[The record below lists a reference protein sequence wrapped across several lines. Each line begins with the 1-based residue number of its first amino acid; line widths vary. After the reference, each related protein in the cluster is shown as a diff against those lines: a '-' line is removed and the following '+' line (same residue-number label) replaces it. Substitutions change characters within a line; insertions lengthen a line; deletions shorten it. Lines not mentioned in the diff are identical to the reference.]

1 MSVAWAAPHWTLP
14 VPTTVVTNLVIA
26 AQCVVL
32 TLRLLPRSR
41 SDLGRPWV
49 LFFAC
54 MSVAALAG
62 AVKHGYPPETWQA
75 MGFGAVVVSNT
86 AIAVAAA
93 FAERVTV
100 RTVFRRGRVRA
111 WLQRGIFAQAGVVCV
126 WTLLRPGFLP
136 ALVSAVAGL
145 TPVLVAES
153 FRALR
158 GRPGARAI
166 AAGFALTAGSGFI
179 YVLGIS
185 LAPWIGPIDLAHL
198 SIVASLALIYRGV
211 SERTAL
217 ADVIDGREVPARAA
231 AGEDGPSWSWLRT

>member
-1 MSVAWAAPHWTLP
+1 MSVAWAAPQWSLP
-14 VPTTVVTNLVIA
+14 VPTTVLTNLVIA

-100 RTVFRRGRVRA
+100 QTVFRSGRVRA
-111 WLQRGIFAQAGVVCV
+111 WLQRGIIAQAGVVCV
-126 WTLLRPGFLP
+126 WTVLRPGFLP

-166 AAGFALTAGSGFI
+166 AAGFALTAGSGLI

-217 ADVIDGREVPARAA
+217 ADVYDGREVPARAA
-231 AGEDGPSWSWLRT
+231 AGEDGRGWSWLRT